1 MSWSAATRKPSPAGL
16 TTTTASTPSWTRR
29 AHGSRPNPTDT
40 APARSKAGRKA
51 ANMTKYDVKVM
62 SLETGMTF
70 TLEGRWESRNA
81 MDEDLK
87 KAGYVVI
94 GCWTAFNQ
102 D

>member
-1 MSWSAATRKPSPAGL
+1 MRNPSIDKAIENGYNYKCSEEV
-16 TTTTASTPSWTRR
+16 TANGT
-29 AHGSRPNPTDT
+29 
-40 APARSKAGRKA
+40 PARSKAGRKA

-70 TLEGRWESRNA
+70 TLEGRWESRSA